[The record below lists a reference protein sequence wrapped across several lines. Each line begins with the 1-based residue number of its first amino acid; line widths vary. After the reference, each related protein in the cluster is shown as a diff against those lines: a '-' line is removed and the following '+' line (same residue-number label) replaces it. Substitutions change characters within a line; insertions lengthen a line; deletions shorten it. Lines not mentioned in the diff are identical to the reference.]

1 MFSHS
6 NLIYDLLFFMKEDTM
21 TVYIY
26 VKEVKK
32 DTVDINMNTDSFSI
46 RFTTMYV
53 FCFWMSFL
61 ITFPPPI
68 YVGAVV
74 VVVIVWSLD
83 IQLPMQSV
91 PYLH

>member
-1 MFSHS
+1 
-6 NLIYDLLFFMKEDTM
+6 M

-61 ITFPPPI
+61 IAFPPPI
-68 YVGAVV
+68 
-74 VVVIVWSLD
+74 
-83 IQLPMQSV
+83 
-91 PYLH
+91 

>member
-1 MFSHS
+1 MFEQH
-6 NLIYDLLFFMKEDTM
+6 IYPKEITM
-21 TVYIY
+21 N

-74 VVVIVWSLD
+74 V
-83 IQLPMQSV
+83 
-91 PYLH
+91 YHCG